1 MPTNRSPIFSLRST
15 MHWTVPRPLAGLPPA
30 LLLCLLSP
38 TARGGQPAG
47 YTEAVTLYQSR
58 QYSAAQTAFARI
70 AREYPDDLEV
80 NFHLGRLALWFDD
93 ERTAQ
98 AHLERALQLAPND
111 ARLFNALGDTYG
123 LFAQKAPLLSKISWA
138 RRCRAAYERAVE
150 LDPRSTAYRWS
161 LLAYYQLAPFLVG
174 GSEEKARDEAEAIAR
189 LEPTAGR
196 IARAT
201 LQLAAHNHAAAFAE
215 FEPVLRE
222 HPDDFVALYQFGR
235 CADLCG
241 ERLELGLKHLRRC
254 LELPAPVGEDLP
266 RPVHVLC
273 RIAGILGQQGDIE
286 GARAARERAQA
297 LEPDFRPEK
306 DALKN

>member
-1 MPTNRSPIFSLRST
+1 

-47 YTEAVTLYQSR
+47 YTEAVTLYQAR

-70 AREYPDDLEV
+70 AREFPDDLEV

-98 AHLERALQLAPND
+98 AHLERALKLAPND

-189 LEPTAGR
+189 LEPVR
-196 IARAT
+196 RD
-201 LQLAAHNHAAAFAE
+201 
-215 FEPVLRE
+215 

-266 RPVHVLC
+266 RPVHVLY